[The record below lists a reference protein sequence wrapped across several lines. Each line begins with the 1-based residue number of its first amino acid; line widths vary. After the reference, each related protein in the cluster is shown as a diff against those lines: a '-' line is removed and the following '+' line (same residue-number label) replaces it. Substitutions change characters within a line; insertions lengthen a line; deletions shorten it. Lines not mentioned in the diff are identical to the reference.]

1 MPAVID
7 LPNDVV
13 VAAQRGDPAASRQII
28 EALHRPVIATLF
40 RFLGPAFKH
49 ETEDIAQDVF
59 LKVFRAIDRFDP
71 ARGVKFTTW
80 VYTFI
85 RNHCFDV
92 LKKRRLKT
100 SSLTST
106 DPDEAQRD
114 VPDQSSR
121 TAHEH
126 ATNTELGERIQVALH
141 SLGEDQ
147 RMVFILREYEGLDYS
162 AIASVVGVS
171 EGTVKSRL
179 HRAKEALRQRLE
191 PYLRTG
197 SRS

>member
-1 MPAVID
+1 VTD
-7 LPNDVV
+7 LPNEVIA
-13 VAAQRGDPAASRQII
+13 AAQRGDPAASRQII
-28 EALHRPVIATLF
+28 EALHRPVIATLY
-40 RFLGPAFKH
+40 RFLGPAFRH

-59 LKVFRAIDRFDP
+59 LKVFRALDRFDP
-71 ARGVKFTTW
+71 GRGVKFTTW
-80 VYTFI
+80 VYTFV

-100 SSLTST
+100 SSLSAAG
-106 DPDEAQRD
+106 PDETPRD
-114 VPDQSSR
+114 VADEGGR
-121 TAHEH
+121 TAAEL
-126 ATNTELGERIQVALH
+126 AVNSELGEHIASALG

-179 HRAKEALRQRLE
+179 HRAKESLRQRLE
-191 PYLRTG
+191 PYLRAG
-197 SRS
+197 SRP